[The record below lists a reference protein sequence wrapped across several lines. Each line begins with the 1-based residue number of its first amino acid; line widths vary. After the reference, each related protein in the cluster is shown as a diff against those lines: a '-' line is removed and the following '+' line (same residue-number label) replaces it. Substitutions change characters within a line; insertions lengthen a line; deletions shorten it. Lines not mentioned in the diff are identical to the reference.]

1 MLDSDAFQL
10 KRMMRQD
17 AHEKAFEMQVLG
29 QRAYEEQRDKTIAEG
44 ERKLKRE
51 FESKLDDQRIKQ
63 KIEVSQLTNQTRLD
77 KMKHR
82 NECMENLRSS
92 AMERLC
98 NDYGAGNEQYIETL
112 KNLIVQGMI
121 KLLEEEVELKVRED
135 EVDVV
140 KGLIEECEA
149 KYAEIMLEETTREYS
164 TKLSVMEDLF
174 LRDDEGGKSGGVLLY
189 AHNRKIVVSNT
200 LEDRLNLVFEGELPQ
215 LRAGLFP
222 KNPRESGAQ

>member
-44 ERKLKRE
+44 EKKLKRE

-92 AMERLC
+92 AMERLI
-98 NDYGAGNEQYIETL
+98 NDYGASNE
-112 KNLIVQGMI
+112 
-121 KLLEEEVELKVRED
+121 
-135 EVDVV
+135 
-140 KGLIEECEA
+140 
-149 KYAEIMLEETTREYS
+149 
-164 TKLSVMEDLF
+164 
-174 LRDDEGGKSGGVLLY
+174 
-189 AHNRKIVVSNT
+189 
-200 LEDRLNLVFEGELPQ
+200 
-215 LRAGLFP
+215 
-222 KNPRESGAQ
+222 

>member
-44 ERKLKRE
+44 ERKLRRE
-51 FESKLDDQRIKQ
+51 FEGKLDDQRIKQ

-92 AMERLC
+92 AMERLV
-98 NDYGAGNEQYIETL
+98 NDYGSGNPQYLETL

-135 EVDVV
+135 EVDTV
-140 KGLIEECEA
+140 KGMLSDCEA
-149 KYAEIMLEETTREYS
+149 SYSEIMMEET
-164 TKLSVMEDLF
+164 
-174 LRDDEGGKSGGVLLY
+174 
-189 AHNRKIVVSNT
+189 
-200 LEDRLNLVFEGELPQ
+200 
-215 LRAGLFP
+215 
-222 KNPRESGAQ
+222 